1 MTQKELLYMEDAV
14 GHEQS
19 IIKVLEESIKLV
31 EDDNLV
37 SFLENELQEHATRKN
52 NLMNVLEGK
61 ANE

>member
-19 IIKVLEESIKLV
+19 IIKVLEESIKLL